1 VANEVGGRG
10 AQPALEAAGARRLRN
25 ESFFSAPQLKR
36 NPLGSQRVLPYEPRA
51 VEAYFDE
58 YGESEWH
65 RFDRFALGAVHEHIH
80 NHFLQRFVQPG
91 SRVLDIGAG
100 PGRFTQTLDRL
111 GCRIVVADISEVQLE
126 LNRRYGVEKGFGA
139 SIEGYLKLD
148 ICDLSSLP
156 AASFDVVVAY
166 GGPLSYVFE
175 RREEAAASCRRV
187 LRPGGILL
195 ASVMSLW
202 GTLHRHL
209 AALRDLPVSSM
220 VDIVATGDLTPDN
233 DPTSRHKC
241 HMFHSSEL
249 VELLRGHGFS
259 VEALAA
265 SNALSTNL
273 EPLLLE
279 LRQQPDRWQALLELE
294 CKATAQ
300 PGYVDGGTHL
310 LVAGRAV
317 ALAA

>member
-1 VANEVGGRG
+1 MRH
-10 AQPALEAAGARRLRN
+10 
-25 ESFFSAPQLKR
+25 
-36 NPLGSQRVLPYEPRA
+36 EPRA
-51 VEAYFDE
+51 IEAYFDE
-58 YGESEWH
+58 LGESEWQ
-65 RFDRFALGAVHEHIH
+65 RFDRFALGAVHERIH
-80 NHFLQRFVQPG
+80 NHFLERFVRPG

-100 PGRFTQTLDRL
+100 PGRFTQTLHRL
-111 GCRIVVADISEVQLE
+111 GCRIVVADISDVQLE
-126 LNRRYGVEKGFGA
+126 LNRRYGAEKGFGT
-139 SIEGYLKLD
+139 SIDSHLKLD

-175 RREEAAASCRRV
+175 RRDEAVTSCRRV
-187 LRPGGILL
+187 LKSGGIFL

-209 AALRDLPVSSM
+209 AALRDLPLSSM
-220 VDIVATGDLTPDN
+220 ADIVETGDLTPDN
-233 DPTSRHKC
+233 DPTSQHKC
-241 HMFHSSEL
+241 HMFHSAEL
-249 VELLRGHGFS
+249 VQLLERHAFC

-279 LRQQPDRWQALLELE
+279 LRQQPDRWQALLDLE
-294 CKATAQ
+294 CVATAQ

>member
-1 VANEVGGRG
+1 MR
-10 AQPALEAAGARRLRN
+10 
-25 ESFFSAPQLKR
+25 
-36 NPLGSQRVLPYEPRA
+36 YEPRA

-58 YGESEWH
+58 LGESEWQ

-80 NHFLQRFVQPG
+80 NHFLERFVPPG

-100 PGRFTQTLDRL
+100 PGRFTKTLHRL
-111 GCRIVVADISEVQLE
+111 GCRIVVADISDVQLE
-126 LNRRYGVEKGFGA
+126 LNRRYGAEQGFGA
-139 SIEGYLKLD
+139 SVDTYLKLD

-156 AASFDVVVAY
+156 AAGFDVVVAY

-175 RREEAAASCRRV
+175 RRDEALSECRRV
-187 LRPGGILL
+187 LRSGGTLL

-209 AALRDLPVSSM
+209 AALRDLPLSSLTN
-220 VDIVATGDLTPDN
+220 IVATGDLTPEN
-233 DPTSRHKC
+233 DPTSQHKC
-241 HMFHSSEL
+241 HMFRSSEL
-249 VELLRGHGFS
+249 VDLLERHGFR

-273 EPLLLE
+273 EPLLSE
-279 LRQQPDRWQALLELE
+279 LRQHPDRWQALLDLE
-294 CKATAQ
+294 CVATGQ

-310 LVAGRAV
+310 LVAGRASGSSR
-317 ALAA
+317 

>member
-1 VANEVGGRG
+1 V
-10 AQPALEAAGARRLRN
+10 
-25 ESFFSAPQLKR
+25 
-36 NPLGSQRVLPYEPRA
+36 PYEPAA

-58 YGESEWH
+58 LGEGEWQ
-65 RFDRFALGAVHEHIH
+65 RFDRFALGAIHEHIH
-80 NHFLQRFVQPG
+80 NRFLERFVRRG

-100 PGRFTQTLDRL
+100 PGRFTQTLHRL
-111 GCRIVVADISEVQLE
+111 GCHIVVADISDVQLE
-126 LNRRYGVEKGFGA
+126 LNRRYGAERGFGA
-139 SIEGYLKLD
+139 SVEAYHKLD
-148 ICDLSSLP
+148 ICDLTSLP

-175 RREEAAASCRRV
+175 HRDEATASCRRV
-187 LRPGGILL
+187 LRQGGTFL

-209 AALRDLPVSSM
+209 VALRDLPLSSM
-220 VDIVATGDLTPDN
+220 ADIVATGDLTPDN

-241 HMFHSSEL
+241 HMFHSAEL
-249 VELLRGHGFS
+249 VQLLERHAFDI
-259 VEALAA
+259 EALAA

-279 LRQQPDRWQALLELE
+279 LRQQPDRWEALLEIE
-294 CKATAQ
+294 SQATAQ

-317 ALAA
+317 ASAA

>member
-1 VANEVGGRG
+1 V
-10 AQPALEAAGARRLRN
+10 
-25 ESFFSAPQLKR
+25 
-36 NPLGSQRVLPYEPRA
+36 PYEPRA

-58 YGESEWH
+58 YGESEWD

-80 NHFLQRFVQPG
+80 NHFLERFVRQG

-100 PGRFTQTLDRL
+100 PGRFTQTLHRL
-111 GCRIVVADISEVQLE
+111 GCRIVVADISDVQLE
-126 LNRRYGVEKGFGA
+126 LNRRYGAEKGFST
-139 SIEGYLKLD
+139 SIEAYHKLD

-175 RREEAAASCRRV
+175 RREEATASCRRV
-187 LRPGGILL
+187 LRPGGILV

-209 AALRDLPVSSM
+209 AALRDLPLASM
-220 VDIVATGDLTPDN
+220 LDIVATGDLTPDN

-241 HMFHSSEL
+241 HMFYSSEL
-249 VELLRGHGFS
+249 VQLIERHGFS

-273 EPLLLE
+273 EPLLHE
-279 LRQQPDRWQALLELE
+279 LRQQPDRWRALLDLE
-294 CKATAQ
+294 CEASAQ

>member
-1 VANEVGGRG
+1 
-10 AQPALEAAGARRLRN
+10 
-25 ESFFSAPQLKR
+25 
-36 NPLGSQRVLPYEPRA
+36 LPYEPRA

-58 YGESEWH
+58 YGESEWD

-80 NHFLQRFVQPG
+80 NQFLYRFVLPG
-91 SRVLDIGAG
+91 TRVLEIGAG
-100 PGRFTQTLDRL
+100 PGRFTQTLHRL
-111 GCRIVVADISEVQLE
+111 GCRTVVADISDVQLE
-126 LNRRYGVEKGFGA
+126 LNRRYGAEKGFGVSVEA
-139 SIEGYLKLD
+139 YQKLD
-148 ICDLSSLP
+148 ICDLSALP
-156 AASFDVVVAY
+156 PSSFDVVVAY

-175 RREEAAASCRRV
+175 RRDEAAASCRRV

-209 AALRDLPVSSM
+209 AALRDLPVSSIM
-220 VDIVATGDLTPDN
+220 DIVATGDLTPDN

-249 VELLRGHGFS
+249 VQLLERHRFTI
-259 VEALAA
+259 EAMAA

-273 EPLLLE
+273 EPLLGE
-279 LRQQPDRWQALLELE
+279 LRQQPDRWQALLDLE
-294 CKATAQ
+294 SNATAQ

-310 LVAGRAV
+310 VVAGRAV

>member
-1 VANEVGGRG
+1 
-10 AQPALEAAGARRLRN
+10 
-25 ESFFSAPQLKR
+25 
-36 NPLGSQRVLPYEPRA
+36 
-51 VEAYFDE
+51 
-58 YGESEWH
+58 
-65 RFDRFALGAVHEHIH
+65 
-80 NHFLQRFVQPG
+80 
-91 SRVLDIGAG
+91 LDIGAG
-100 PGRFTQTLDRL
+100 PGRFTQTLHRL

-139 SIEGYLKLD
+139 STEGYLKLD

-175 RREEAAASCRRV
+175 RRDEAAASCRRV

-279 LRQQPDRWQALLELE
+279 VRQQPDRWQALLELE

-317 ALAA
+317 ALAAYNAPEADGARHLG